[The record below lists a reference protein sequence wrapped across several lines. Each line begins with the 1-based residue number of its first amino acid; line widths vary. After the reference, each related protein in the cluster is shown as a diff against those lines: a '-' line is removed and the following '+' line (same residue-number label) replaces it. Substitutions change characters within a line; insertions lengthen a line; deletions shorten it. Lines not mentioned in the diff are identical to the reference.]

1 MDSEPLKIKD
11 DMIPMIA
18 DSVLSIQFKLFAIIL
33 IVFFVLNT
41 DTFIRRIL
49 STFDGAVELNTA
61 TTYGTAIQGAALFC
75 SMLAADAVVKRGI
88 I

>member
-18 DSVLSIQFKLFAIIL
+18 DSVLSIQFKLFAIVL
-33 IVFFVLNT
+33 IVFFVVNT
-41 DTFIRRIL
+41 DTFIRRVL
-49 STFDGAVELNTA
+49 SSVDGAVELNTP
-61 TTYGTAIQGAALFC
+61 TTYGTAIQGMALFA
-75 SMLAADAVVKRGI
+75 SMVVVDGVIKRGI